1 MYLALLLSLA
11 PVACTGGSGGGVKAI
26 EPGDSGGAIDSG
38 AAGGDA
44 VDGGPSVAGDTGGAT
59 SVGGKDGQTLEVSPT
74 DYGTLHASWACVEG
88 GELSISGASTSWTLT
103 AGGCPRE
110 LEVSAPPGTT
120 VTFTMP
126 VIDSEAAPWVLT
138 AEPPDLP
145 DAIYE
150 VGRGL
155 SLEGELFDD
164 GVMVLGYEFFQNQP
178 EPYWGSGALVIL
190 DGRGRHLAHV
200 YSPPEDEQVHKS
212 ALLDPSRG
220 ELIYTL
226 FNKARDSEGMA
237 GNQLGRV
244 ALGGVPEGDEFSAV
258 DAPQGHHFLDRSDDG
273 AIQYLDVERVCSYS
287 DSSETLAYDRI
298 LELGP
303 DGSQRVIF
311 DSSVEWVP
319 TIVER
324 LGVRGAFD
332 AALGGYSLND
342 CPGGS
347 QEVRDVTHLNGVDC
361 RDDLCLI
368 SGIGS
373 IVTAL
378 IVDRATGEIRYDLS
392 TYDIEPP
399 GAGDTLLELH
409 DVQWVG
415 DDRFLAFHNG
425 PLATGAYPSL
435 YRIDH
440 DRRVLTELWTTR
452 GAEDCIQASAMGWVS
467 GIDGSGFEDFLAGDL
482 DAGGARM
489 ILSYGTGGVVTV
501 EGVDGRRLGRLDF
514 DVNDAE
520 GHRCGAAYSAK
531 IYAGQVEHYS
541 DAALREAFPDWIR
554 LD

>member
-1 MYLALLLSLA
+1 MYLSLILSLA
-11 PVACTGGSGGGVKAI
+11 PVACTEGATKDTEADAAPGGDAIGGDTA
-26 EPGDSGGAIDSG
+26 D
-38 AAGGDA
+38 AGGDTA
-44 VDGGPSVAGDTGGAT
+44 DAGGDTGALAG
-59 SVGGKDGQTLEVSPT
+59 VGGKDGQTLEVAPT
-74 DYGTLHASWACVEG
+74 DYGTLHASWGCAEG
-88 GELSISGASTSWTLT
+88 GELIISGASASWTLV
-103 AGGCPRE
+103 AEGCPRE

-126 VIDSEAAPWVLT
+126 LIDSEAAPRVLT
-138 AEPPDLP
+138 AAPPELP
-145 DAIYE
+145 EAIYE

-155 SLEGELFDD
+155 SLEGELFED
-164 GVMVLGYEFFQNQP
+164 GAMVLGYEFFQNQP
-178 EPYWGSGALVIL
+178 EPDWGAGVLVIL

-212 ALLDPSRG
+212 ALLNPSRG
-220 ELIYTL
+220 ELVYTL
-226 FNKARDSEGMA
+226 FNKSRDSEGMA
-237 GNQLGRV
+237 TNQLGRI
-244 ALGGVPEGDEFSAV
+244 ALGGVAEGGEFSAV
-258 DAPQGHHFLDRSDDG
+258 DVPQGHHFLDRSDDG

-287 DSSETLAYDRI
+287 GSSETLAYDRI
-298 LELGP
+298 LELAP
-303 DGSQRVIF
+303 DGSQRMLF

-319 TIVER
+319 AIVER

-332 AALGGYSLND
+332 AALGGYSLHD
-342 CPGGS
+342 CPEGL

-373 IVTAL
+373 IVTVL

-399 GAGDTLLELH
+399 SADGELLELH

-415 DDRFLAFHNG
+415 EDRFLAFHNG
-425 PLATGAYPSL
+425 PPATGAYPSL

-452 GAEDCIQASAMGWVS
+452 STEDCIQAAAMGWVS
-467 GIDGSGFEDFLAGDL
+467 GIGGSGFEDFLAGDL
-482 DAGGARM
+482 DAGGDARM

-514 DVNDAE
+514 DANDPE
-520 GHRCGAAYSAK
+520 GHRCGETYSAK
-531 IYAGQVEHYS
+531 LYAGQVEHYS